1 METILAA
8 TLSSIGWMLGL
19 AFLGIGIGLG
29 IMGSK
34 AAEAIGR
41 NPETKERRCPGH
53 YDRGSCTDGT
63 DTAFIRF
70 CISAFI
76 L

>member
-41 NPETKERRCPGH
+41 NPIPRRP
-53 YDRGSCTDGT
+53 SCNVPFLLYKTEWNK
-63 DTAFIRF
+63 
-70 CISAFI
+70 
-76 L
+76 